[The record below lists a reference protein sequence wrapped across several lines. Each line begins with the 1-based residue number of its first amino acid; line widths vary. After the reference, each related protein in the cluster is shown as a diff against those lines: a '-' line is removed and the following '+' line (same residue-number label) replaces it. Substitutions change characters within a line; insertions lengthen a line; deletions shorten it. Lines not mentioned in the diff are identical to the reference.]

1 MKVARPYSR
10 GGIFA
15 SHERLLSP
23 IRQFMNTNK
32 KCNFCKE
39 EILKDATVCKHCGK
53 KQPSIIVKRILK
65 GFLIL
70 FVIGIIRS
78 SFSDG
83 SSTTQQPVVESVK
96 VGENAHLTISG
107 DNPVLVAINK
117 EYYDEMFR
125 LITVRDT
132 LGIAQMSLDGKV
144 LLVDKGTSIK
154 VIGTSMAS
162 SEVRINE
169 GKYIGKSGW
178 VPNEMVAK

>member
-1 MKVARPYSR
+1 
-10 GGIFA
+10 
-15 SHERLLSP
+15 
-23 IRQFMNTNK
+23 MNNK

-53 KQPSIIVKRILK
+53 KQPSIIVKRILQ

-96 VGENAHLTISG
+96 VGENAHLTIAG

-117 EYYDEMFR
+117 SYYDEMMK
-125 LITVRDT
+125 LVAVRDT
-132 LGIAQMSLDGKV
+132 MGIAQMSLDGKV
-144 LLVDKGTSIK
+144 LLVDKNTAVK
-154 VIGTSMAS
+154 VIDASYFS

-169 GKYIGKSGW
+169 GKYIGQAGW

>member
-1 MKVARPYSR
+1 
-10 GGIFA
+10 
-15 SHERLLSP
+15 
-23 IRQFMNTNK
+23 MNNK

-53 KQPSIIVKRILK
+53 KQPSIIVKRILQ

-117 EYYDEMFR
+117 SYYDEMMK
-125 LITVRDT
+125 LVAVRDT
-132 LGIAQMSLDGKV
+132 MGIAQMSLDGKV
-144 LLVDKGTSIK
+144 LLVDKNTAVK
-154 VIGTSMAS
+154 VIDASYFS

-178 VPNEMVAK
+178 VPNEMVIR